1 MMIEQPSS
9 DAGSKAMQVLFNYNF
24 NPEDIADLNFQA
36 LYEIRRRDSCFAFAF
51 EKDNRIYALRDHFGT
66 VPLYFSLRGDEI
78 VFSTTLDQLI
88 TPESRLDLK
97 GYKAYVAFGTAK
109 ILPLFEGVGVVPPA
123 SVIEM
128 DKRNK
133 EVKVCYT
140 YRFKKWK
147 LSRFCTID
155 ELADLLDRLLLQAVK
170 RTIKYHRVGLYFSGI
185 GTDSFITAAYLRRL
199 GVEVNAYTCSRWGQ
213 EGSEA
218 RYAPENAERAGVK
231 KLFVDALN
239 PEKVREALNKVIDV
253 YKVPHGLPES
263 VGIASLWLH
272 TPLSTEKQI
281 YGAQGADTITCTVGV
296 QNVAYVYSFIP
307 HFIRSRISNRLSGDV
322 IDSYIKIYSKSLL
335 NSSDMPP
342 TIMGII
348 QSMPGKIQKLS
359 LAGMLICHSPGDGEL
374 LSAPVINSGR
384 LYSNPFYDVDV
395 AEFLLG
401 LSLRHRLSF
410 KPSVRQFLDKVV
422 IRAIAKKYC
431 YKEVVKKKGFTIP
444 LEIYGIDKELEGFE
458 APTNIPTDSRFRF
471 AAYVFHQYCKFRNIK
486 LGVI

>member
-1 MMIEQPSS
+1 
-9 DAGSKAMQVLFNYNF
+9 MQVLFSYNF
-24 NPEDIADLNFQA
+24 NPEDIADLNFEA
-36 LYEIRRRDSCFAFAF
+36 LYEMRRRDSCFAFAF
-51 EKDNRIYALRDHFGT
+51 EKDGRIYALRDHFGT

-78 VFSTTLDQLI
+78 VFSTTLDQVI
-88 TPESRLDLK
+88 APEPRLNSK

-109 ILPLFEGVGVVPPA
+109 ILPLFEGIGVVPPA
-123 SVIEM
+123 SVVEI

-133 EVKVCYT
+133 EVKVRYT

-147 LSRFCTID
+147 LSRFCTKG

-170 RTIKYHRVGLYFSGI
+170 RTIKYHRVGLYFSGV
-185 GTDSFITAAYLRRL
+185 GTDSFITATYLRRMR
-199 GVEVNAYTCSRWGQ
+199 VEVNAYTCSRWGQ

-239 PEKVREALNKVIDV
+239 PEKVREALSKVIDV

-296 QNVAYVYSFIP
+296 QNVAYIYSFIP
-307 HFIRSRISNRLSGDV
+307 CFIRSRISDRLSGDV
-322 IDSYIKIYSKSLL
+322 IDSYIKICSKGLL
-335 NSSDMPP
+335 SSADMPP

-374 LSAPVINSGR
+374 LSAPVINSGK
-384 LYSNPFYDVDV
+384 LYSNLFYDVDV

-410 KPSVRQFLDKVV
+410 KPSFKELLDKKI
-422 IRAIAKKYC
+422 IRTIAKRHR
-431 YKEVVKKKGFTIP
+431 YKEVVKGKKGFTVP
-444 LEIYGIDKELEGFE
+444 LDIYGIDKELEKVE
-458 APTNIPTDSRFRF
+458 APVNIPTDASSSLLHIYFINT
-471 AAYVFHQYCKFRNIK
+471 YESEM
-486 LGVI
+486 